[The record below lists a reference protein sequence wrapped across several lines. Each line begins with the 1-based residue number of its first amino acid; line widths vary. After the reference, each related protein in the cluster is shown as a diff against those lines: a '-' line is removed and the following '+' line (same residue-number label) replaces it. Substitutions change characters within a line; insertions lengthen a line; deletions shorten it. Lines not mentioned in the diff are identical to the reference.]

1 MTLYQDN
8 ITILHRQLRSTGKTN
23 GRSKKFWPFGK
34 NETSSNI
41 GLNGLVLTRIL
52 NGIRLRIWRMP
63 RTNSEITTPLILR
76 NPARLTSYLT
86 RFDNRKTTR
95 KSTLIAKPKDRF
107 FRRGEQY
114 YERAFCILSAC
125 PQKLQFPNWQVSR
138 AGLACGLG
146 ITLVVTTKMRNM

>member
-76 NPARLTSYLT
+76 NPARPNNYLT
-86 RFDNRKTTR
+86 GFDNGKTTS
-95 KSTLIAKPKDRF
+95 KSTSMAKPEDRF
-107 FRRGEQY
+107 IRRGGQCH
-114 YERAFCILSAC
+114 ERAFCMLSAY
-125 PQKLQFPNWQVSR
+125 PQKLQFPNWQ
-138 AGLACGLG
+138 
-146 ITLVVTTKMRNM
+146 